1 MIFSGNV
8 TTEPNPAD
16 EIDYRTLLEEERLR
30 LQQKLTAGGVG
41 VATGGQGTPDAS
53 KIASWRGE
61 AKSPTEQAQEALEAV
76 ESALRRLDDGT
87 YGRCEHCGELV
98 APERLEALPATRR
111 CVKCA

>member
-1 MIFSGNV
+1 V

-16 EIDYRTLLEEERLR
+16 EIDYRNLLEEERLL
-30 LQQKLTAGGVG
+30 LQQKLTAGGGG

-61 AKSPTEQAQEALEAV
+61 AKSPTVQAQEALGEV
-76 ESALRRLDDGT
+76 EGALRRLDDGT
-87 YGRCEHCGELV
+87 YGRCEGCGELV
-98 APERLEALPATRR
+98 APERLEALPATRN

>member
-1 MIFSGNV
+1 V

-16 EIDYRTLLEEERLR
+16 EIDYRNLLEEERFL
-30 LQQKLTAGGVG
+30 LQQKLTAGGGG
-41 VATGGQGTPDAS
+41 VATGGQTPDAS

-61 AKSPTEQAQEALEAV
+61 AKSPTVQAQEALEEV
-76 ESALRRLDDGT
+76 EGALRRLDDGT
-87 YGRCEHCGELV
+87 YGRCEGCGELI